1 MKKIMSFMIA
11 LIMILSLSSCM
22 LDMIKKKEGKIS
34 GKDYIPGT
42 LFPMPD
48 TVISFKCKETVIEDR
63 KGQMSQYDDWV
74 YVYYE
79 STSEADKARLE
90 YFKYIEEHFPD
101 YYDPEG
107 NMLFR
112 PGIVGN
118 HAYFGFGIKY
128 HD

>member
-1 MKKIMSFMIA
+1 MKRVFVLVIVLI
-11 LIMILSLSSCM
+11 IMIGLSSCM
-22 LDMIKKKEGKIS
+22 LKIFKKDNKTPDE
-34 GKDYIPGT
+34 YIPGT

-48 TVISFKCKETVIEDR
+48 SIVSIKCKETVIEDR
-63 KGQMSQYDDWV
+63 KGQMDQYDDWV

-79 STSEADKARLE
+79 TTAEADKARGE
-90 YFKYIEEHFPD
+90 YFECIEEHFPD